1 MRTIYRWIRRGMTG
15 LFTLAVA
22 AGVLYFFYF
31 TITSIVD
38 EVEFRREETRRDA
51 QRDDTATAA
60 APTFAAEAALLTSN
74 TFLTVAQPTEQGDSS
89 NVSAETEIA
98 TEPAVIVAPTATDTM
113 EVVVPLATPSN
124 TATFTAEPSVTD
136 TAAPTSTPSPTR
148 TPVPPSNTPRPTNS
162 PTVVA
167 QNPTAF
173 PTNTPPATAFPTNTP
188 YPSDTPTRTSTF
200 TPTLTYTP
208 SITPSPTFT
217 FTSSPTPRPT
227 LIIEGTYATPIAT
240 TFLDIPAR
248 AEMAETDPN
257 IVNIALLGTDVTGGQ
272 TDVIIVVTI
281 NKETGTAAMWH
292 LPRDLLVYIPGN
304 QIDRI
309 NRVWQ
314 IGQQNG
320 WPGGGW
326 GLLREMF
333 IYNFGLEIDHYAKVS
348 FDDFKA
354 IIEELGGLTISV
366 DCSLRDWRLID
377 PETPLDIAS
386 GEDWENYWEVYTMPI
401 GVQTLDPYMALW
413 YARSRVTTN
422 DLDRGRR
429 QMDILR
435 AMWQQARSEGIFTQV
450 ATLWPRALEIIE
462 TDMSLEDILSFVPL
476 AINLNPGS
484 IERYSLSIGVHLENY
499 TTPDDGRSTLLPN
512 WPAIREVAKEFVT
525 PPTGNR
531 LQYQSSRIEIFDGTQ
546 YGLGWDQV
554 AADRL
559 AWEGFTPILQESRN
573 VAKHEVTLI
582 YDYTGEEKGSEL
594 DRLKEI
600 LRIGDSQVLV
610 EPDPNRQ
617 YDYRVVVGQS
627 YNSCV
632 YGSSSDDVPPP
643 PPQEVSG

>member
-1 MRTIYRWIRRGMTG
+1 MRTIYRWIRRGLTG

-22 AGVLYFFYF
+22 AGILYFFYF

-38 EVEFRREETRRDA
+38 EVQFRREETHRD
-51 QRDDTATAA
+51 RFREETATAIG
-60 APTFAAEAALLTSN
+60 PTLQAESALLTSN
-74 TFLTVAQPTEQGDSS
+74 TFLTIAQPTEQGD
-89 NVSAETEIA
+89 NVIISAETEMA
-98 TEPAVIVAPTATDTM
+98 TEPAEAIVPSATNTNEAPPLSVTPIDTA
-113 EVVVPLATPSN
+113 
-124 TATFTAEPSVTD
+124 TAEPSATD
-136 TAAPTSTPSPTR
+136 TVAPTSTPSPTR
-148 TPVPPSNTPRPTNS
+148 TSVPTRTPRPTNS

-188 YPSDTPTRTSTF
+188 YPSDTPSPTNTF
-200 TPTLTYTP
+200 TPTLTFTP

-217 FTSSPTPRPT
+217 FTSSPTSRPT
-227 LIIEGTYATPIAT
+227 LIIEGTYATPVAT
-240 TFLDIPAR
+240 TFLDIPIR
-248 AEMAETDPN
+248 AELVENDPN
-257 IVNIALLGTDVTGGQ
+257 IVNIALLGTDATGGQ
-272 TDVIIVVTI
+272 TDVIIIVTI

-326 GLLREMF
+326 GLLKEMF
-333 IYNFGLEIDHYAKVS
+333 LYNFGLQIDHYAKVN
-348 FDDFKA
+348 FNDFKA

-366 DCSLRDWRLID
+366 DCSIRDWRLID
-377 PETPLDIAS
+377 PETPLDIAT
-386 GEDWENYWEVYTMPI
+386 GDDWANYWEVYTMPI

-435 AMWQQARSEGIFTQV
+435 AMWQQARDKGLFTQV
-450 ATLWPRALEIIE
+450 ATLWPRALEIIQ
-462 TDMSLEDILSFVPL
+462 TDMSLEDILGFVPM
-476 AINLNPGS
+476 AVSLNPGA
-484 IERYSLSIGVHLENY
+484 IERYSLSIGVQLENY
-499 TTPDDGRSTLLPN
+499 TTPDDGRATLLGN
-512 WPAIREVAKEFVT
+512 WPAIRQVAKEFVT

-554 AADRL
+554 ASDRL
-559 AWEGFTPILQESRN
+559 AWEGFIPTIQDSRN

-600 LRIGDSQVLV
+600 LRIGDSQVVV
-610 EPDPNRQ
+610 EPDPNRE
-617 YDYRVVVGQS
+617 YDYRVVVGQN

-632 YGSSSDDVPPP
+632 YGSSTDDVPPP
-643 PPQEVSG
+643 PQEVIN